1 MRPGGKITAD
11 VWRGRLARET
21 VDHCDRQG
29 MGSNL
34 SENHVPLILH
44 QRNSAGVQAG
54 ESGRSTQMPRT
65 YIPCAT
71 INYRMPTG
79 KLHIVPLGGLGEFGM
94 NCMAIRWG
102 DDIIV
107 IDGGLMFPEAEL
119 LGVDIVVPDISY
131 LIENRLRVKGIILTH
146 GHEDHIGGLPWILSE
161 LNVPVWGT
169 EFTLAY
175 VEDKLEEH
183 GLLDDAD
190 LREIRAGES
199 FQIGPFTIS
208 PIQVTHSLVDCVAL
222 AVHTPLG
229 VIIHTGDF
237 KVDPTPTDNRLFDL
251 HAFAEYGKTGVL
263 ALFQDSTNV
272 ERKGYTPSERAVRRK
287 FDEVFAHTKRRLF
300 ISCFSSS
307 IHRIKLAVEMAW
319 QHGRKVAFA
328 GRSMNNSAEIA
339 EDLGYIEI
347 PEGLLIHPGEMKNF
361 PPEKVCVLISGTQ
374 GEPMSALSRA
384 AVDNHKHAKI
394 EKGDTVMLSSRI
406 IPGNEKAIYRMIDHL
421 FRREAHVIYDD
432 GSSPPVHVSG
442 HASQEELKLIINL
455 VKPKYFIPIH
465 GEYRQ
470 LKLHAE
476 MAAAMKGSVGNVI
489 LIESGDVL
497 EFDELSARKA
507 GRVNV
512 GRVCIDSGSRTDV
525 VEDLI
530 VKDRRHL
537 SEDGIVLPII
547 AINKLTGKV
556 ETTPEIVTRGF
567 SPGEDGFVGGARQ
580 IVMQTLDS
588 SSAEEKA
595 DYGVI
600 KEKIR
605 ADLKRYVSKQTQ
617 KRPLIMPV
625 ILEI

>member
-1 MRPGGKITAD
+1 
-11 VWRGRLARET
+11 
-21 VDHCDRQG
+21 
-29 MGSNL
+29 
-34 SENHVPLILH
+34 
-44 QRNSAGVQAG
+44 
-54 ESGRSTQMPRT
+54 MPS
-65 YIPCAT
+65 
-71 INYRMPTG
+71 G

-94 NCMAIRWG
+94 NCMAIRFG
-102 DDIIV
+102 EDIIV
-107 IDGGLMFPEAEL
+107 VDAGLMFPEAEL

-131 LIENRLRVKGIILTH
+131 LTENRQRIRGIILTH
-146 GHEDHIGGLPWILSE
+146 GHEDHIGALPWMLSE
-161 LNVPVWGT
+161 LRVPVWAT

-183 GLLDDAD
+183 GLLDDTQ
-190 LREIRAGES
+190 LNEMRPGES
-199 FQIGPFTIS
+199 FKLGPFTIH

-229 VIIHTGDF
+229 VVIHTGDF
-237 KVDPTPTDNRLFDL
+237 KVDPTPTDNKLFDL
-251 HAFAEYGKTGVL
+251 HAFAEYGKQGVL
-263 ALFQDSTNV
+263 ALLQDSTNV

-287 FDEVFAHTKRRLF
+287 FDEVFARTQRRLF

-307 IHRIKLAVEMAW
+307 IHRIKLAVELARD
-319 QHGRKVAFA
+319 HGRKVAFI
-328 GRSMNNSAEIA
+328 GRSMTSSAEIA
-339 EDLGYIEI
+339 EDLGYLDI
-347 PEGLLIHPGEMKNF
+347 PDGLLIHPGEMKNF
-361 PPEKVCVLISGTQ
+361 PAEKVCVLISGTQ
-374 GEPMSALSRA
+374 GEPMSAMSRA

-394 EKGDTVMLSSRI
+394 ERGDTVVLSSRI

-421 FRREAHVIYDD
+421 FRREAHVIYED
-432 GSSPPVHVSG
+432 GSLPPIHVSG

-455 VKPKYFIPIH
+455 VKPRYFIPIH

-476 MAAAMKGSVGNVI
+476 LASSMYGAVGQVM

-497 EFDELSARKA
+497 EFDELGARKA
-507 GRVNV
+507 GRINV

-530 VKDRRHL
+530 IKDRRHL
-537 SEDGIVLPII
+537 SEDGFVLPII
-547 AINKLTGKV
+547 AINKLTGLV
-556 ETTPEIVTRGF
+556 EAPPEIVTRGF
-567 SPGEDGFVGGARQ
+567 EPGEDGFIGGAKQ
-580 IVMQTLDS
+580 LVMETLDVS
-588 SSAEEKA
+588 SDEEKA

-605 ADLKRYVSKQTQ
+605 ADLKRYISKQTQ

>member
-1 MRPGGKITAD
+1 MAQDK
-11 VWRGRLARET
+11 LK
-21 VDHCDRQG
+21 
-29 MGSNL
+29 
-34 SENHVPLILH
+34 LI
-44 QRNSAGVQAG
+44 
-54 ESGRSTQMPRT
+54 
-65 YIPCAT
+65 
-71 INYRMPTG
+71 
-79 KLHIVPLGGLGEFGM
+79 PLGGLGEFGM
-94 NCMAIRWG
+94 NCLAIRWQ

-107 IDGGLMFPEAEL
+107 IDAGLMFPEEEL

-131 LIENRLRVKGIILTH
+131 LTENRTKVRAIVLTH

-175 VEDKLEEH
+175 VEDKLDEH
-183 GLLDDAD
+183 QLLDDAD
-190 LREIRAGES
+190 LHEIRPGER
-199 FQIGPFTIS
+199 FKLGPFTIH
-208 PIQVTHSLVDCVAL
+208 PLQVTHSLVECVAL
-222 AVHTPLG
+222 AIHTPLG
-229 VIIHTGDF
+229 VVLHTGDF

-251 HAFAEYGKTGVL
+251 HGFAEYGKEGVL
-263 ALFQDSTNV
+263 ALLQDSTNV
-272 ERKGYTPSERAVRRK
+272 ERKGYTPSERAVHRK
-287 FDEVFAHTKRRLF
+287 FEEVFARTKRRLF

-307 IHRIKLAVEMAW
+307 IHRIKLTVDMARE
-319 QHGRKVAFA
+319 HGRKICFL
-328 GRSMNNSAEIA
+328 GRSMENSSEIA
-339 EDLGYIEI
+339 EDLGYIQI
-347 PEGLLIHPGEMKNF
+347 PEGMLIHPGEMKNF

-394 EKGDTVMLSSRI
+394 EKGDTVVLSSRI

-421 FRREAHVIYDD
+421 FRRQAHVIYED
-432 GSSPPVHVSG
+432 GSSPPTHVSG
-442 HASQEELKLIINL
+442 HGSQDELKLIINL
-455 VKPKYFIPIH
+455 VKPKYFTPIH

-476 MAAAMKGSVGNVI
+476 MAGAMQSSVGKVI

-497 EFDELSARKA
+497 EVDEHNARKA
-507 GRVNV
+507 GKVNV

-530 VKDRRHL
+530 IKDRRHL

-547 AINKLTGKV
+547 AINKLSGRV
-556 ETTPEIVTRGF
+556 ETPPEIVTRGF
-567 SPGEDGFVGGARQ
+567 APGEDGFLDGARQ
-580 IVMQTLDS
+580 LVMQTLES

-605 ADLKRYVSKQTQ
+605 ADLKRYISKQTQ

>member
-1 MRPGGKITAD
+1 
-11 VWRGRLARET
+11 
-21 VDHCDRQG
+21 
-29 MGSNL
+29 
-34 SENHVPLILH
+34 
-44 QRNSAGVQAG
+44 
-54 ESGRSTQMPRT
+54 MPS
-65 YIPCAT
+65 
-71 INYRMPTG
+71 G
-79 KLHIVPLGGLGEFGM
+79 KLHLVPLGGLGEFGM
-94 NCMAIRWG
+94 NCMAVRWG
-102 DDIIV
+102 DNIIV
-107 IDGGLMFPEAEL
+107 VDAGMMFPESEL

-131 LIENRLRVKGIILTH
+131 LIENRQKVRAIVLTH
-146 GHEDHIGGLPWILSE
+146 GHEDHIGALPWILSE

-175 VEDKLEEH
+175 VEDKLDEH
-183 GLLDDAD
+183 GLLDSAD
-190 LREIRAGES
+190 LREIRPGER
-199 FQIGPFTIS
+199 FKIGPFTLH

-222 AVHTPLG
+222 AIHTPLG
-229 VIIHTGDF
+229 VVIHTGDF

-251 HAFAEYGKTGVL
+251 HAFAEYGKEGVL
-263 ALFQDSTNV
+263 ALLQDSTNV
-272 ERKGYTPSERAVRRK
+272 ERRGYTPSERAVRRK
-287 FDEVFAHTKRRLF
+287 FDEVFDHTERRLF

-307 IHRIKLAVEMAW
+307 IHRIKLAVELAW
-319 QHGRKVAFA
+319 EHGRKIAFV
-328 GRSMNNSAEIA
+328 GRSMNNSSEIA
-339 EDLGYIEI
+339 EDLGYLEI
-347 PEGLLIHPGEMKNF
+347 PDGLLVNPGEIKNF
-361 PPEKVCVLISGTQ
+361 APEKLCVMISGTQ

-394 EKGDTVMLSSRI
+394 EKGDTVVLSSRI

-432 GSSPPVHVSG
+432 GSSPPIHVSG

-476 MAAAMKGSVGNVI
+476 LAQSMHGSVGNVM

-497 EFDELSARKA
+497 EFDELGARKV
-507 GRVNV
+507 GKVNV
-512 GRVCIDSGSRTDV
+512 GRICIDSGSRTDV
-525 VEDLI
+525 VEDLVI
-530 VKDRRHL
+530 KDRRHL
-537 SEDGIVLPII
+537 SEDGFVLPII

-556 ETTPEIVTRGF
+556 EVSPEIVTRGF
-567 SPGEDGFVGGARQ
+567 SGSENGFLDEARA
-580 IVMQTLDS
+580 VVAQTLAQS
-588 SSAEEKA
+588 NEEERA

-605 ADLKRYVSKQTQ
+605 ADLKRFISKQTQ